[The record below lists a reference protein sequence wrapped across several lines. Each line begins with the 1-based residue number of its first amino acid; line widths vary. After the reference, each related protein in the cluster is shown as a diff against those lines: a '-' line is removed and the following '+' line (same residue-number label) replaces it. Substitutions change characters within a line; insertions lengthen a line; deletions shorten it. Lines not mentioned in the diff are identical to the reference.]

1 MSTPT
6 PNTINAN
13 PPMDNRAASKRPL
26 DRKFLLVWFDELRGI
41 RLNGDN
47 AEKVADWIGPNA
59 HVMESKKGDSQ
70 VKLVRVETNRGELL
84 MWPGDYATRDRDG
97 RIKIVRIDEEV

>member
-6 PNTINAN
+6 PNTL
-13 PPMDNRAASKRPL
+13 DNRAASKRPL

-59 HVMESKKGDSQ
+59 HIMETKKGDTQ